1 MTVEDLLSVIT
12 RVYGGD
18 LTAPDYSFITS
29 QMEQRPYDS
38 LIQQLGALDSVQLSE
53 HTDTINY
60 VAFAYKVDHPQQ
72 EWVLELSML
81 GRLAVLARTGDHQWQ
96 RLMYPDDQDLHVVE
110 QEMFAVFAEHQ
121 IEFPSRATLELP
133 IDMTLDYTDPE
144 NARVYHALFSDEDF
158 VPWEF
163 SPLYPELSRRWIG
176 DGADSERSGWQENE

>member
-1 MTVEDLLSVIT
+1 MGVSRDVGGCCGAGETDIFILIANS
-12 RVYGGD
+12 YGGNLAD
-18 LTAPDYSFITS
+18 PDYSFITS
-29 QMEQRPYDS
+29 QMELRPYDS

-81 GRLAVLARTGDHQWQ
+81 GRLAVLARTGEHQWQ
-96 RLMYPDDQDLHVVE
+96 RLMYPGDQDLHAVE
-110 QEMFAVFAEHQ
+110 QQMFALFAEHQ

-158 VPWEF
+158 LPQQF
-163 SPLYPELSRRWIG
+163 PPRCQR
-176 DGADSERSGWQENE
+176 